1 MEGDNGWT
9 APLIQ
14 TDQQDGQVTM
24 FLDKENIY
32 YNYVRGLDGTWD
44 NSEQSGTLD
53 LKQFA
58 AQGIG
63 NPSSIAPYT
72 GNTTFT
78 VTVKNDPNS

>member
-1 MEGDNGWT
+1 MT
-9 APLIQ
+9 SRAKSK
-14 TDQQDGQVTM
+14 T

-32 YNYVRGLDGTWD
+32 YNYIRGLNDTWD
-44 NSEQSGTLD
+44 NNGQVGTLD

-63 NPSSIAPYT
+63 QPTSIAPYT

-78 VTVKNDPNS
+78 VTVKNDPNN